1 MRSAE
6 FDSSA
11 NRKDERSSERAGG
24 KNSALRIPHS
34 AIDAP
39 HSALKVFDL
48 AGLWRQHTGLG
59 FVFAMWMSR
68 SETVPIDFAGARD
81 EGLSH
86 LDEIVSNYVADI
98 GMSKGELTK
107 YLSENISYVV
117 DDSLSAGMELYFD
130 LAAKSGLIDRVRP
143 VTYLE

>member
-11 NRKDERSSERAGG
+11 NQQNEGSSERAGG
-24 KNSALRIPHS
+24 KNSALRI
-34 AIDAP
+34 P

-68 SETVPIDFAGARD
+68 SETVPIDFAAARD
-81 EGLSH
+81 EGLAH
-86 LDEIVSNYVADI
+86 LDEIVSNYVTDI
-98 GMSKGELTK
+98 GMSRDELTK
-107 YLSENISYVV
+107 YLSENISYLV
-117 DDSLSAGMELYFD
+117 DDSLSAGMELYFE
-130 LAAKSGLIDRVRP
+130 LAARSGLIERVRP
-143 VTYLE
+143 LSYLE